1 MKDLATYHDE
11 NRLIHETDRRLHAA
25 DMELSGG
32 YIQVV
37 PAVAKKIAAFV
48 QEGALAWSEGQTQ
61 QAEALQ
67 DDAEEARR
75 LRGERWWISEWRRKD
90 GLYRLKRLTGEERAL
105 TRLLLGRDGLPTD
118 AFPRAQGRL
127 ADDNDAQ
134 MVAEVMASGGRM
146 IITSNRVLIEKDML
160 DEWLKRNQ
168 NHWPG
173 LSSDKLLADVDPLYT
188 RWWKGHPLGP
198 KLMTRIVLNAYWPQ
212 NERAQTEEVIA
223 EAKKGAQSLERG
235 HMKNFA
241 GLVLERLRKTDTIRE
256 EITKMRQGLARK
268 THNAEI
274 RRKVMLDEEHGTRA
288 ESVQADHTKDVMN
301 RFEWER

>member
-1 MKDLATYHDE
+1 ME
-11 NRLIHETDRRLHAA
+11 RRADAA
-25 DMELSGG
+25 G
-32 YIQVV
+32 
-37 PAVAKKIAAFV
+37 
-48 QEGALAWSEGQTQ
+48 
-61 QAEALQ
+61 EALQ
-67 DDAEEARR
+67 DDAEDARR
-75 LRGERWWISEWRRKD
+75 LRSERWWISEWRRKD
-90 GLYRLKRLTGEERAL
+90 GLYRLKRLTGEEKAL

-118 AFPRAQGRL
+118 AFPEAQGRL

-146 IITSNRVLIEKDML
+146 VITSNRVLIEKDVL
-160 DEWLKRNQ
+160 DEWLRRNQ

-188 RWWKGHPLGP
+188 RWWKGDPLGP

-256 EITKMRQGLARK
+256 EITRIRQGCARR

-274 RRKVMLDEEHGTRA
+274 RRKAMLDEEHETRA
-288 ESVQADHTKDVMN
+288 ESVQADHTEDVMN
-301 RFEWER
+301 KFEWKR